1 MRKILLALA
10 PLFLLG
16 GLLLPG
22 TAGSATSERAS
33 VKRVSAYN
41 NYFSPKTVSV
51 RRGGKVVWKVRQGV
65 HNIRGSGMN
74 SANLGQ
80 GRTYSKKFKRR
91 GTYRYVCTLHRG
103 MKGAVKVR

>member
-1 MRKILLALA
+1 MKKISFALV

-16 GLLLPG
+16 LFLVPG

-41 NYFSPKTVSV
+41 NYFSPKSVSV
-51 RRGGKVVWKVRQGV
+51 RRGGKVVWKIRQGV

-74 SANLGQ
+74 SANIRKG
-80 GRTYSKKFKRR
+80 GTYSKKFKRS
-91 GTYRYVCTLHRG
+91 GTFRYVCTLHSGMRG
-103 MKGAVKVR
+103 VVKVR